1 MEEAGVGSRRVQVR
15 FRLKG
20 QGLSGTITNR
30 SGKITAEIPLSDVSF
45 QGGVLSFAVTS
56 GMAPR
61 YFRGT
66 MLGSTVSGTIHAQ
79 PGSKDAVGQFS
90 LTFVE

>member
-1 MEEAGVGSRRVQVR
+1 VR

-20 QGLSGTITNR
+20 SALTGTITSR
-30 SGKITAEIPLSDVSF
+30 SGKITAEIPLSSVSF
-45 QGGVLSFAVTS
+45 QGGVLSFATTS

-66 MLGSTVSGTIHAQ
+66 MKGSSVNGSIHAE

>member
-1 MEEAGVGSRRVQVR
+1 VGSRRIQVR

-20 QGLSGTITNR
+20 SALTGTITNR
-30 SGKITAEIPLSDVSF
+30 SGTITAEVPLTAVSF
-45 QGGVLSFAVTS
+45 KGGVLSFTVSS

-61 YFRGT
+61 HFRGT
-66 MLGSTVSGTIHAQ
+66 LQGASVSGTIHAD